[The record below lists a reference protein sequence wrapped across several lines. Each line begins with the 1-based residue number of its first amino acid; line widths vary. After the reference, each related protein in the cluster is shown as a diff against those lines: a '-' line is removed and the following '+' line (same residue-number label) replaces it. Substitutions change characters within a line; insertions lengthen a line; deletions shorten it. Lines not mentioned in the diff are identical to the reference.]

1 MFPCTTCHINTLTQ
15 LARPTPFAGRSL
27 SSQYSQVCTHYPTLS
42 RAIIGRCQRR
52 TRREGQTLL
61 SASQRWTRLILYVW
75 LMTPAYQNSK
85 KLSQDH
91 IDYLTWEDFDHQHL
105 ELTSF
110 DRSILI
116 LILVLGGAADLLHFH
131 LYLIR
136 NDHVRTEAQGGYTVP
151 TL

>member
-1 MFPCTTCHINTLTQ
+1 
-15 LARPTPFAGRSL
+15 
-27 SSQYSQVCTHYPTLS
+27 
-42 RAIIGRCQRR
+42 
-52 TRREGQTLL
+52 
-61 SASQRWTRLILYVW
+61 
-75 LMTPAYQNSK
+75 MTPAYQNSK